1 MPRIR
6 SGSGTIGKYQQ
17 KHEEKKLQHLYC
29 FLMRYDYKFPNHW
42 IVIQE
47 KYKKFQKRRKLWICW

>member
-1 MPRIR
+1 
-6 SGSGTIGKYQQ
+6 
-17 KHEEKKLQHLYC
+17 
-29 FLMRYDYKFPNHW
+29 MRYDYKFPNHW